1 MDPIQGAREA
11 TTWNVGK
18 YGMEM
23 ASQGR
28 NQGIEAMMQTKGI
41 AEIVVKQIN
50 GRIHVSDVQALVFI
64 TLSTRILDWHFA

>member
-23 ASQGR
+23 DSYGR

-41 AEIVVKQIN
+41 AKIVENRSMAGNTYQMYKP
-50 GRIHVSDVQALVFI
+50 
-64 TLSTRILDWHFA
+64 

>member
-41 AEIVVKQIN
+41 AEIVGKQVDS
-50 GRIHVSDVQALVFI
+50 RKHVSDVLDLVFM
-64 TLSTRILDWHFA
+64 TLSKCILDWHFT